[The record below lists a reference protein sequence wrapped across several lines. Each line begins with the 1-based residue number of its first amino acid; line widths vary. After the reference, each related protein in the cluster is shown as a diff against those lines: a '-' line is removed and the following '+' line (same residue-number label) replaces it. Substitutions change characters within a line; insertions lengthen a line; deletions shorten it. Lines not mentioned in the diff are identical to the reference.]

1 MNAASPAAVDAAVLS
16 GSGGPVTVRGLR
28 DFSDRLSPMLVK
40 ELRQG
45 MRSPVF
51 VWGLIAMNLFLATV
65 VWLTTEDA
73 GSEELNQAFF
83 GAYCIVVCGLL
94 PLRGANA
101 LHEELR
107 GNTIDTLVLTRL
119 SGWRITLGKWI
130 AVAAQQ
136 VLTSITVLPYLIV
149 RYFAGGLNVPLEIAW
164 LGIFLLLGL
173 LSAAVLTGFSWV
185 KYFLLRAGIMLGI
198 TAASGAFCVSVL
210 EDMYGHRN
218 RYIIDDIYRDVGWS
232 FFGLAGVLA
241 LHVMFFALDIGASK
255 VAAISE
261 NRSTRRRLVGLVAIA
276 VYFGIGLWSYNSS
289 GTAGSARDAEVMLGF
304 GSALAIG
311 TTLILIVQAL
321 LERPINL
328 APVLQPFARKGW
340 LGRLAGRVLYPGWP
354 AGVIFSLL
362 LLLTGLGI
370 GGWIVW
376 SNWDPDPPLTGYRHY
391 RLSMAG
397 FSMRDWTYVVCGL
410 MVVPFTL
417 PVPLVIY
424 LWFFRKRLNW
434 HFGTY
439 VLMITLMVSVELLL
453 LALASGMEEASW
465 LKLGLPIPTM
475 SWTWLAHL
483 EPEYYDY
490 YYRHGAYMKAGEPP
504 DPRILHWSRPAIIV
518 ISLAVGAFWWIMA
531 LLQALKAFRTT
542 SAAERELMGKPRIKT
557 PDAAHSAPD
566 EPGSGGNPAVSF

>member
-1 MNAASPAAVDAAVLS
+1 MNAVLPAAADASAAVPEGG
-16 GSGGPVTVRGLR
+16 GSVIVRGLR

-83 GAYCIVVCGLL
+83 GAYCVVVCGLL

-101 LHEELR
+101 LYEELR
-107 GNTIDTLVLTRL
+107 GNTIDTLVLTKL

-198 TAASGAFCVSVL
+198 TVASGAFCVAVL
-210 EDMYGHRN
+210 EGIYGYRN
-218 RYIIDDIYRDVGWS
+218 RYIIDDIYEEVGWG
-232 FFGLAGVLA
+232 FFVLMGVLA
-241 LHVMFFALDIGASK
+241 LHVMFFALDIGASR

-261 NRSTRRRLVGLVAIA
+261 NRTTRRRLVGLAAIA
-276 VYFGIGLWSYNSS
+276 VYCGIGIWSYNAGGGS
-289 GTAGSARDAEVMLGF
+289 GSARFSEFLLGF
-304 GSALAIG
+304 GSSLAIG
-311 TTLILIVQAL
+311 TTLILIVQSL
-321 LERPINL
+321 LERPVNL
-328 APVLQPFARKGW
+328 APVLQPFVRRKW
-340 LGRLAGRVLYPGWP
+340 IGRLAGRVFYPGW
-354 AGVIFSLL
+354 ASGVIFSLL

-376 SNWDPDPPLTGYRHY
+376 SNWNPDPGLTGYRRY
-391 RLSMAG
+391 AFNMANV
-397 FSMRDWTYVVCGL
+397 SMRDWSYLICVL
-410 MVVPFTL
+410 MVIPFTL
-417 PVPLVIY
+417 PVPLVMY
-424 LWFFRKRLNW
+424 QWFFRKRLNW

-439 VLMITLMVSVELLL
+439 VLMITLLASVELLL
-453 LALASGMEEASW
+453 LALASGMENATY

-475 SWTWLAHL
+475 SWTWLTHL
-483 EPEYYDY
+483 TPDYDY
-490 YYRHGAYMKAGEPP
+490 YYRHMPSYMKADDTP
-504 DPRILHWSRPAIIV
+504 DPRMLNWDRPALIV
-518 ISLAVGAFWWIMA
+518 ITMAVGVFWWAMA
-531 LLQALKAFRTT
+531 LLQALKAFRATA
-542 SAAERELMGKPRIKT
+542 AAERELLGKPRIG
-557 PDAAHSAPD
+557 DESAA
-566 EPGSGGNPAVSF
+566 V